1 MVTKDVQVAMGSRQ
15 SQPPAGATSESLRA
29 LSRLSGLKRRRKRLI
44 GAGAAAV
51 LLAAGG
57 VIWSNGPWSGRS
69 RQLNDFTVVAER
81 GSLPGVITA
90 SGELEAI
97 RRVNVSPK
105 RAGLVK
111 ELFVDEGDVVEKG
124 QVLAR
129 MDAGDFQDRIDEL
142 TALERQANADYEAK
156 RADYLRHR
164 QLLDIGAISASDL
177 DGFRAAFISSKEALN
192 AARERIEQ
200 RQVEGSEKLIRA
212 PFSGVITERFAEP
225 GSFVTPTTAAST
237 SAGATSSTL
246 VELSEGLEVA
256 AKVPES
262 DIGRI
267 RVGQNATVRVDSF
280 PDQLFPARV
289 RDIAPRALKTDNV
302 ISFEVEL
309 TLIDPPP
316 TLRIGMTADVNFQT
330 GRTAASTLVPT
341 VAIVT
346 EKGQSGVLLVGK
358 DEEPTFQPVQLGASS
373 GNKSAILS
381 GVKPG
386 TRVFIDLPPWA
397 KQRD

>member
-267 RVGQNATVRVDSF
+267 RVGQNANVRVDSF

-373 GNKSAILS
+373 GDRSAILS

>member
-1 MVTKDVQVAMGSRQ
+1 MVTKDVEGAMGSQ
-15 SQPPAGATSESLRA
+15 KSQTPTGATPEALRA
-29 LSRLSGLKRRRKRLI
+29 LTRLSGLKRRRRHLI

-51 LLAAGG
+51 LVAAGG
-57 VIWSNGPWSGRS
+57 VIWSQGPGSNRS
-69 RQLNDFTVVAER
+69 RQLSEFTVTAER

-105 RAGLVK
+105 RSGVVEA
-111 ELFVDEGDVVEKG
+111 LFVDEGDVVAKG

-142 TALERQANADYEAK
+142 SALERQARADYETK
-156 RADYLRHR
+156 RAEYLRNR
-164 QLLDIGAISASDL
+164 QLVDIGAISASDL
-177 DGFRAAFISSKEALN
+177 DSFRAAFISSKEALT

-237 SAGATSSTL
+237 NAGATSSSL

-267 RVGQNATVRVDSF
+267 RVGQDASVRVDSF

-316 TLRIGMTADVNFQT
+316 SLRIGMTADVNFQT
-330 GRTAASTLVPT
+330 GRTPESTLVPT

-358 DEEPTFQPVQLGASS
+358 DDEPTFQPVQLGASS
-373 GNKSAILS
+373 GDKSAILS

>member
-156 RADYLRHR
+156 RADYLRHL

-267 RVGQNATVRVDSF
+267 RVGQNANVRVDSF

-373 GNKSAILS
+373 GDRSAILS